1 MMTLKRTTSSDK
13 NFYELIEYLD
23 NDLQERYG
31 STQEDFDRYN
41 IVVNLDTVVIAYE
54 NNQAVGCGCFKII
67 GDDTVELKRMF
78 VESAHRG
85 KGIAI
90 AILKELENWAREI
103 GFDSMVL
110 ETGTL
115 QPEAIQLYK
124 KQGYQ
129 IIPNYGPYAGNE
141 LSVCMNKSLT
151 TKA

>member
-1 MMTLKRTTSSDK
+1 MTLKRTTSSDK
-13 NFYELIEYLD
+13 NFHELIEYLD

-78 VESAHRG
+78 VETAHRG

-129 IIPNYGPYAGNE
+129 VIPNYGPYAGNE

-151 TKA
+151 TKV